1 VTQRDRIVLAVLG
14 VAGVLAAYWF
24 LMLGPKTDELK
35 TARDAADTARAR
47 SAAATQKLAT
57 AQAAKAAYGRQLAT
71 VARVGKAVPTDDDT
85 ASLMYQINHTA
96 DHLGVNFWK
105 LSLEPTGAG
114 SASATAAAGGSA
126 DAPGSVP
133 GPNGLRQMPFTF
145 GFEGQFFGLRKFLS
159 SLHGFAR
166 WNGDDMDVHGRL
178 LGVDAFALEPGPG
191 GFPAVSASI
200 LANAYYAPAPLDTA
214 GTTGAPGAAAAAGT
228 PAAGGTTTPP
238 TGTSSGTTAASG
250 STPPPAV
257 IGGLR

>member
-24 LMLGPKTDELK
+24 LLLGPRTDELK

-57 AQAAKAAYGRQLAT
+57 AQAARAAYGRQLAT

-85 ASLMYQINHTA
+85 ASLVYQVDHVA
-96 DHLGVNFWK
+96 DRIGVDFRALK
-105 LSLEPTGAG
+105 LDPTGAG

-133 GPNGLRQMPFTF
+133 GPNGLRQMPFQF
-145 GFEGQFFGLRKFLS
+145 AFQGQFFDLRTFLS
-159 SLHGFAR
+159 SLHAFAR
-166 WNGDDMDVHGRL
+166 WDGSGLDVRGRL
-178 LGVDAFALEPGPG
+178 LGIDAFALEPGPS
-191 GFPAVSASI
+191 GFPDVSARI
-200 LANAYYAPAPLDTA
+200 LANAYYAPSPLAPGTGTA
-214 GTTGAPGAAAAAGT
+214 GA
-228 PAAGGTTTPP
+228 PAAGGAATGGATPP
-238 TGTSSGTTAASG
+238 ATTSSGTTAASG

-257 IGGLR
+257 IGGLRP